1 MRRFFTPLRSALLP
15 ILAGLCVQTAQA
27 QAYEL
32 PAGTVITGLS
42 NGLSDGLLGLDSGYA
57 AGPAS
62 HITTLSAA
70 EIEYISNDFQFMVD
84 FGADGALRIYG
95 NTEDGAVL
103 GSFSLNFSFAG
114 LSEPITGF
122 SLSNTAAVSAGSIST
137 QVLGAQEVNL
147 SFSGLSFAAPF
158 ESFTL
163 QLSHMPTVP
172 EPGSLALLCLGLG
185 LLGAARRNSQGV
197 QA

>member
-1 MRRFFTPLRSALLP
+1 MRRFTLNSALLLA
-15 ILAGLCVQTAQA
+15 LAGLGAQSAQA
-27 QAYEL
+27 FEL

-62 HITTLSAA
+62 HVTTLNAA
-70 EIEYISNDFQFMVD
+70 EIEYISSDFQFMVD
-84 FGADGALRIYG
+84 FAADGELRIYG

-103 GSFSLNFSFAG
+103 GSFTLNFSFTG

-122 SLSNTAAVSAGSIST
+122 ILSNTAAVSAGSIST
-137 QVLGAQEVNL
+137 QVLGAQEVSL

-172 EPGSLALLCLGLG
+172 EPASYALLALGLG
-185 LLGAARRNSQGV
+185 LVGLSKAAGRRGASA
-197 QA
+197 

>member
-1 MRRFFTPLRSALLP
+1 MRRFTLNSALL
-15 ILAGLCVQTAQA
+15 LALSGLGAQTA

-32 PAGTVITGLS
+32 PAGTVISGLS

-62 HITTLSAA
+62 HVTTLSSG
-70 EIEYISNDFQFMVD
+70 EIEYISSDFQFMVD
-84 FGADGALRIYG
+84 FGADGEVRVYG
-95 NTEDGAVL
+95 NSEDGVVL
-103 GSFSLNFSFAG
+103 GSFTLNFSFTG

-122 SLSNTAAVSAGSIST
+122 ILSNTAAVSSGSIST
-137 QVLGAQEVNL
+137 QVLGAQEISL

-172 EPGSLALLCLGLG
+172 EPSSYALFALGLG
-185 LLGAARRNSQGV
+185 LLGAARRHARGV
-197 QA
+197 PA